1 MPSGDGPAA
10 VAGICSVV
18 VPGDP
23 PKTTEYV
30 EAEVLDPGRPCVEVV
45 RGAPFQKPFVLQVG
59 SVIVGRDPAC
69 ELAFDVTGV
78 SRKHARLVSGA
89 DGEAE
94 VVDLDSRNG
103 TFVNG
108 RRVERAVLRDG
119 DEIRFGQ
126 AVVKLRYIGRVGPPS
141 ATSNPDA
148 SPTRPPDLSP
158 REFEVARLV
167 AEGMTNAEIGKQ
179 LSISPATVGRHLSN
193 VYERLD
199 IHSRAAL
206 ARYVTNPR
214 SGGSR

>member
-1 MPSGDGPAA
+1 MQ
-10 VAGICSVV
+10 VA
-18 VPGDP
+18 GDP

-30 EAEVLDPGRPCVEVV
+30 EAEVLDAGRPCVEVV
-45 RGAPFQKPFVLQVG
+45 RGAPFRKPLTLQVG
-59 SVIVGRDPAC
+59 STVVGREASC
-69 ELAFDVTGV
+69 ELAFEVTGV
-78 SRKHARLVSGA
+78 SRKHARLVSTA
-89 DGEAE
+89 EGEVE
-94 VVDLDSRNG
+94 IVDLGSRNG

-108 RRVERAVLRDG
+108 RRVERAALRDG

-126 AVVKLRYIGRVGPPS
+126 AVVRLRYIGRVGPPS
-141 ATSNPDA
+141 AGVNAGP

-167 AEGMTNAEIGKQ
+167 AEGMTNAEIGKK

-206 ARYVTNPR
+206 ARYVTNPSAGR
-214 SGGSR
+214 GS